1 MGKMGKEPASVFRLS
16 CCVMHVNGLAF
27 LFDFIFGPSIL
38 QTPYFK
44 KSPLLL

>member
-1 MGKMGKEPASVFRLS
+1 MGKMGKEPAFMFRLS
-16 CCVMHVNGLAF
+16 CVMHVNGLAF